1 MSQSDIEFL
10 KSQLS
15 SARNEIKNLRQQ
27 ISNLQHVHQ
36 KDVQN
41 IRYALES
48 FQCKS
53 CRASSEA
60 ESPVNDTN
68 QIQNDEQTTGGV
80 SFDPIGTIKT
90 VFSDKRAVPRQASVA
105 SELLGRIEL
114 NPSIFNNPEHSLE
127 GLESFSHIWII
138 YHFHRNPAHYKAKVA
153 PPRLGGTR
161 VGVFSTRSP
170 HRPCPIGLS
179 LVQLDR
185 IEHSTVY
192 FYGTD
197 MVDGTP
203 VLDIKPYIPQYDI
216 PAKIDQQQFFSS
228 REAPDGEEEL
238 AEAGPSTSGK
248 TPSNVSVP
256 NWIANDSTL
265 NVLFNENAS
274 NQIQQLGIEQKS
286 IVDILKADPRSVYLR
301 TKYGSQIYTFQLG
314 ENTVTC
320 KFDDQQ
326 STVNVLQ
333 IRKLVN
339 LSDITDEIEDEK
351 LN

>member
-1 MSQSDIEFL
+1 MSHSDIEYL

-27 ISNLQHVHQ
+27 ISNLQRVHQ

-41 IRYALES
+41 IRFSLEN

-53 CRASSEA
+53 CRSSSDA
-60 ESPVNDTN
+60 ESPVYATERTEND
-68 QIQNDEQTTGGV
+68 QQTSGI

-105 SELLGRIEL
+105 SELLSRIEL
-114 NPSIFNNPEHSLE
+114 NPMIINNPEHSLE
-127 GLESFSHIWII
+127 GLDSFSHIWIL
-138 YHFHRNPAHYKAKVA
+138 YHFHRNAAHFKTKVA
-153 PPRLGGTR
+153 PPRLGGIR
-161 VGVFSTRSP
+161 IGVFSTRSP

-179 LVQLDR
+179 LVQVDR
-185 IEHSTVY
+185 IENSTIY

-238 AEAGPSTSGK
+238 AEAGPSTSSK
-248 TPSNVSVP
+248 TPSNVMVP

-274 NQIQQLGIEQKS
+274 NQIQQLGIEQ
-286 IVDILKADPRSVYLR
+286 
-301 TKYGSQIYTFQLG
+301 
-314 ENTVTC
+314 
-320 KFDDQQ
+320 
-326 STVNVLQ
+326 VN
-333 IRKLVN
+333 
-339 LSDITDEIEDEK
+339 
-351 LN
+351 